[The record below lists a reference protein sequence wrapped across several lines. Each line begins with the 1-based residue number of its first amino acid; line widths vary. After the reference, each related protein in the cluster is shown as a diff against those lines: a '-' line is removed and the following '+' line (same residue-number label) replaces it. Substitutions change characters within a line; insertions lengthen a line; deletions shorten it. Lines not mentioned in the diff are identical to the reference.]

1 MHSYS
6 SSALGPPHASRQ
18 KWQAACLSRR
28 PPRLSVAPTT
38 QAAVLDHGPNGPV
51 PDRWTEGLV
60 PPHRGRAP
68 ETCASVKKK
77 CESPKR
83 GSICLYM
90 RSFLD
95 ISLRNYGNFLIG
107 IPLHPQ
113 RHLALPHPLAR
124 FRSPA
129 IGIPLH
135 PHSAPS
141 QRHSDLPQR
150 FSAFGV
156 PPTTPHPQRFSGYP
170 PPSGVL
176 LTSPSG

>member
-1 MHSYS
+1 
-6 SSALGPPHASRQ
+6 
-18 KWQAACLSRR
+18 
-28 PPRLSVAPTT
+28 
-38 QAAVLDHGPNGPV
+38 
-51 PDRWTEGLV
+51 
-60 PPHRGRAP
+60 
-68 ETCASVKKK
+68 
-77 CESPKR
+77 
-83 GSICLYM
+83 M

-95 ISLRNYGNFLIG
+95 ISLRNYGDFLIG

-156 PPTTPHPQRFSGYP
+156 PPTTPPQRFSGYP
-170 PPSGVL
+170 PLAVFRLPPPAVNLFILPHSGFP
-176 LTSPSG
+176 LTSFSGFLLNPPAVFRFIPPLIGFPLTSFPLYISRAFSSAYFLHSSY